1 MNPTLLIAVGAFAVP
16 AIVSLSANFIAWRKD
31 LSGTAQRAR
40 SVEEAT
46 KSITFWEQ
54 WLKLKLALD
63 PDDEAAKRRYQ
74 KHIDALALM
83 LEVEAEWEG
92 YRPWEQYSKIRQR
105 LLMVRNI
112 SKWILLYRLVY
123 YFGIAAFA
131 YLTVCGF
138 FLLAY
143 IFWFHSVPTK
153 TSHQITWIELVQI
166 YLVIIFASVVYYQ
179 CAKGAYKM
187 ARNQYTRVQA
197 FKMKPG

>member
-1 MNPTLLIAVGAFAVP
+1 MNPTLLLAVGAFTVP

-63 PDDEAAKRRYQ
+63 PDDEAAKRRYR
-74 KHIDALALM
+74 KHIDAVALM

-131 YLTVCGF
+131 YVTVCDFFCLPTSFGF
-138 FLLAY
+138 IRSQPRRL
-143 IFWFHSVPTK
+143 
-153 TSHQITWIELVQI
+153 
-166 YLVIIFASVVYYQ
+166 
-179 CAKGAYKM
+179 
-187 ARNQYTRVQA
+187 TRSR
-197 FKMKPG
+197 G